1 MNAPAFFVVAAEV
14 ARLRRREVGR
24 SPANRYG
31 PRGKYMP
38 VFSAL
43 CIFAG
48 DNPQANPDAAAEAL
62 RAAGYQVFRLPPAFR
77 DTLYINGDDFVEIR
91 KRDDDDEKDADDLAS
106 AIRADT
112 ERIVE
117 PFGGDVDCVGAANPL
132 PFIDLFLGQGKT
144 SGTYASWVILS
155 TAEKTLAAV
164 LALDTGIAGI
174 RFKLGVMDKRLVA
187 VEKRIADLEQRMHV
201 PPDA

>member
-1 MNAPAFFVVAAEV
+1 M
-14 ARLRRREVGR
+14 
-24 SPANRYG
+24 
-31 PRGKYMP
+31 
-38 VFSAL
+38 

-62 RAAGYQVFRLPPAFR
+62 RAAGYEVFRLPPAFR

-164 LALDTGIAGI
+164 LALGEKIEALDAEITGI